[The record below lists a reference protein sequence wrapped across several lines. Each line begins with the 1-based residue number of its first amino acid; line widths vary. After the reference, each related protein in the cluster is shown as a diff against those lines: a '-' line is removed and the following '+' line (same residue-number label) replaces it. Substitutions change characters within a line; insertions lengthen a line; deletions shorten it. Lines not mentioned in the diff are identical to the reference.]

1 MNYEF
6 GMKNQHSAFSIQHFR
21 RGSVLLLA
29 LLILSAVLAAT
40 TAVSTLVVREIRLN
54 KQIDDAVIAYY
65 AAESGIEKGLWQIS
79 VTPLSGVVATQPTT
93 TSLSNNVRVTLQT
106 KNVGTTIDLPFLAKN
121 TKTNV
126 DMYNPNG
133 ITAETFAAGVTS
145 LTIAKEGGTITVL
158 CREWQGNAGAFTDDC
173 TGVTIDPNGN
183 GMSGLNKERAYR
195 VTIKAGSDDVRHI
208 RISAIKEDGSRMTQL
223 PIPFTIESAGA
234 FTTSRQALSITLP
247 YTSLLDTYDG
257 SVTP

>member
-106 KNVGTTIDLPFLAKN
+106 KNVGTTIDLPFFALAK
-121 TKTNV
+121 
-126 DMYNPNG
+126 
-133 ITAETFAAGVTS
+133 S
-145 LTIAKEGGTITVL
+145 LIQRKASE
-158 CREWQGNAGAFTDDC
+158 F
-173 TGVTIDPNGN
+173 P
-183 GMSGLNKERAYR
+183 R
-195 VTIKAGSDDVRHI
+195 VT
-208 RISAIKEDGSRMTQL
+208 L
-223 PIPFTIESAGA
+223 
-234 FTTSRQALSITLP
+234 TSI
-247 YTSLLDTYDG
+247 G
-257 SVTP
+257 I